1 MQNSFVA
8 YLFPGQG
15 SQVLGMGKDFAMKYS
30 SARYTFEEADD
41 YLGFSLSSMIWE
53 GPEQLL
59 NDTVNTQ
66 PALLVV
72 SIAAMRVLEYIR
84 PDINPGYVAG
94 HSMGQLSALVASRAM
109 SFVDALKLTRTRGEV
124 MKKAGEKSPG
134 KMAAI
139 LGLEIEKVE
148 VLCRQASN
156 EQDLVQIANDN
167 CPGQVVISGSSY
179 AVDRVCEYAKR
190 EGARKVRELN
200 VSIPAHSSLMNSAQL
215 EFSEAVLSAPIKEP
229 SRPIVSNISGTPIN
243 SPRAIRNELNA
254 QLTSRVRWTESILN
268 MIDLGVQTFIE
279 LGSKSVLTGLL
290 KRINNQ
296 VVGISIEKPIDF
308 DKLNQ

>member
-1 MQNSFVA
+1 M
-8 YLFPGQG
+8 
-15 SQVLGMGKDFAMKYS
+15 GMGKDFAMKYS
-30 SARYTFEEADD
+30 SARHTFEEADD

-72 SIAAMRVLEYIR
+72 SVAAMRVLECIR
-84 PDINPGYVAG
+84 PDIVPGYVAG

-109 SFVDALKLTRTRGEV
+109 SFADALKLTRRRGEV

-148 VLCRQASN
+148 VLCRQASSQ
-156 EQDLVQIANDN
+156 QDLVQIANDN
-167 CPGQVVISGSSY
+167 CPGQVVISGSSN

-190 EGARKVRELN
+190 EGARKARDLN
-200 VSIPAHSSLMNSAQL
+200 VSVPAHSSLMNSAQL
-215 EFSEAVLSAPIKEP
+215 EFNEAVSAAPINEP
-229 SRPIVSNISGTPIN
+229 SRPIVSNISGTPIY
-243 SPRAIRNELNA
+243 SPSAIRNELSA

-290 KRINNQ
+290 KRINDQ

-308 DKLNQ
+308 DKLNQE